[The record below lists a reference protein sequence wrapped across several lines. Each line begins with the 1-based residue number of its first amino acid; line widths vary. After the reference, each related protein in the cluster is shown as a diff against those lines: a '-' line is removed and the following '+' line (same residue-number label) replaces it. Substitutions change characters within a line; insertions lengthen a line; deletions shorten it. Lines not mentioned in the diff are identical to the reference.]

1 MILRMSLDRVEYL
14 ILIKTR
20 QDNDSRIIRRSEDRR
35 IRLIDGNKQPCLP
48 LTEEFLFFFFRE
60 AKKRR
65 IEKTGA
71 QREDGK
77 RKGERIA

>member
-1 MILRMSLDRVEYL
+1 MESVNGRV
-14 ILIKTR
+14 
-20 QDNDSRIIRRSEDRR
+20 
-35 IRLIDGNKQPCLP
+35 
-48 LTEEFLFFFFRE
+48 LFFFFRE